1 MSGPQTS
8 IVDPR
13 STPQLPVR
21 ITCWPARQKPI
32 WSAFVAVLFAFAGSF
47 AGEVSG
53 SPLMGFLAASALVL
67 STWRRW
73 VPITFEISQT
83 GIERIILGRKFRC
96 TWLQVGRY
104 EVRPNGIWLLPE
116 AEPTPGEFFCGLFI
130 EVEAPSEALV
140 NTVDR
145 CFRTRFSSES
155 SFIISPR
162 AH

>member
-8 IVDPR
+8 SVETQ

-21 ITCWPARQKPI
+21 VTCWPARQKPV
-32 WSAFVAVLFAFAGSF
+32 WNAVVAVLFACAGSV
-47 AGEVSG
+47 AGKISE
-53 SPLMGFLAASALVL
+53 SPLMGLLAASALIL

-73 VPITFEISQT
+73 VPITFEISRT
-83 GIERIILGRKFRC
+83 GVERIILGRKFLC
-96 TWLQVGRY
+96 TWQQVGRY

-130 EVEAPSEALV
+130 EIDAPKESLV
-140 NTVDR
+140 NTIDH
-145 CFRTRFSSES
+145 CFRTRYSSES
-155 SFIISPR
+155 SFILPR